1 MDWLSRFIGSSI
13 GQKVIMSLTGI
24 FLILFLIVHL
34 IGNLQL
40 LKEDG
45 GEAFNTYAYFMT
57 HNPLIKT
64 VSYGLYFFILL
75 HAFLGLRLWWN
86 NRTAKGSNYAV
97 KGATPNVNWAARNMA
112 FLGTVILVFII
123 VHMAGFWAGMKFGDM
138 PEVSYANY
146 PHKVKDLYTSVAV
159 AFKKPLYV
167 VFYVLSMGVLGF
179 HLAHGFQSAFQTLG
193 LNHSKYTPLIKGAG
207 LAYAVLVS
215 IGFALIPLIFFLA
228 R

>member
-1 MDWLSRFIGSSI
+1 MDWLSRFFSSSI
-13 GQKVIMSLTGI
+13 GRKVIMSLTGL
-24 FLILFLIVHL
+24 FLITFLIVHL
-34 IGNLQL
+34 VGNLQL

-45 GEAFNTYAYFMT
+45 GESFNTYAYFMT

-64 VSYGLYFFILL
+64 VSYGLYFLILL
-75 HAFLGLRLWWN
+75 HAVVGLMLWWN

-97 KGATPNVNWAARNMA
+97 KGATPNINWAARNMA
-112 FLGTVILVFII
+112 FLGTALLIFII

-138 PEVSYANY
+138 PEVSYPDY

-167 VFYVLSMGVLGF
+167 GFYVLSMVVLGF
-179 HLAHGFQSAFQTLG
+179 HLAHGFQSAFQTMG
-193 LNHSKYTPLIKGAG
+193 WSHPKYTPLIKGAG

-215 IGFALIPLIFFLA
+215 IGFAAIPLIFFLA

>member
-1 MDWLSRFIGSSI
+1 MDWLSRFFSSSI
-13 GQKVIMSLTGI
+13 GRKVIMSLTGL
-24 FLILFLIVHL
+24 FLITFLIVHL
-34 IGNLQL
+34 VGNLQL
-40 LKEDG
+40 LKGDG

-75 HAFLGLRLWWN
+75 HAFIGLQLWWN
-86 NRTAKGSNYAV
+86 NRTAKGSTYAV
-97 KGATPNVNWAARNMA
+97 SAATPNINWAARNMA
-112 FLGTVILVFII
+112 LLGTIILIFII

-138 PEVSYANY
+138 PEVSYTDY

-167 VFYVLSMGVLGF
+167 IFYVLSMGVLGF
-179 HLAHGFQSAFQTLG
+179 HLAHGFQSAFQTMG
-193 LNHSKYTPLIKGAG
+193 WSHPKYTPIIKGMG

-215 IGFALIPLIFFLA
+215 IGFAAIPLIFFLA

>member
-1 MDWLSRFIGSSI
+1 
-13 GQKVIMSLTGI
+13 
-24 FLILFLIVHL
+24 
-34 IGNLQL
+34 
-40 LKEDG
+40 
-45 GEAFNTYAYFMT
+45 
-57 HNPLIKT
+57 
-64 VSYGLYFFILL
+64 
-75 HAFLGLRLWWN
+75 
-86 NRTAKGSNYAV
+86 
-97 KGATPNVNWAARNMA
+97 
-112 FLGTVILVFII
+112 
-123 VHMAGFWAGMKFGDM
+123 MKFGDM